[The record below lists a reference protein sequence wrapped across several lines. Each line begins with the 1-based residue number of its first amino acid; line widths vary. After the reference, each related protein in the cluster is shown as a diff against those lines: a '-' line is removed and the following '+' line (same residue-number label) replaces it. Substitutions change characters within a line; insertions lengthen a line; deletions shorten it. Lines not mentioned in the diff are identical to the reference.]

1 MKKQLTLSL
10 KNKMK
15 KDNKK
20 YKQDNKISNNLYQ
33 EKMIVKILKTRKK

>member
-1 MKKQLTLSL
+1 
-10 KNKMK
+10 MK

-33 EKMIVKILKTRKK
+33 EKMIVKILKNRKK